1 MDSKETKGET
11 IKPIIKKK
19 KSRCN
24 HCKCKL
30 GLIIFTCKCGQ
41 ILCQTHLN
49 PHNHNCSFDYV
60 KEKKEQIQKNNP
72 KLGSKM
78 EKI

>member
-1 MDSKETKGET
+1 MNPEKNEKTQNV
-11 IKPIIKKK
+11 IKKK

-30 GLIIFTCKCGQ
+30 GLIIYTCKCGQ

-49 PHNHNCSFDYV
+49 PHSHNCSFDYFE
-60 KEKKEQIQKNNP
+60 EKKKQLTKDNP
-72 KLGSKM
+72 KLGSKI